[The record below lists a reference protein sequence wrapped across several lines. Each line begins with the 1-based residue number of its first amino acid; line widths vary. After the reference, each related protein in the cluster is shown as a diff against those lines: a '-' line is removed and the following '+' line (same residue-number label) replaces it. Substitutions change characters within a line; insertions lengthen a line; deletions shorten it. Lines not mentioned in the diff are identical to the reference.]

1 MRSYCIGVF
10 CIILGTALADSPSL
24 IPTISL
30 TVIGILILAGAR
42 LWAELDF

>member
-10 CIILGTALADSPSL
+10 FIILGTALADSPSL

-30 TVIGILILAGAR
+30 TAIGILIIAGAR
-42 LWAELDF
+42 LWAELDY

>member
-10 CIILGTALADSPSL
+10 FIILGTALADSPSL

-30 TVIGILILAGAR
+30 TVIGILIRAGAR
-42 LWAELDF
+42 LWAELDL